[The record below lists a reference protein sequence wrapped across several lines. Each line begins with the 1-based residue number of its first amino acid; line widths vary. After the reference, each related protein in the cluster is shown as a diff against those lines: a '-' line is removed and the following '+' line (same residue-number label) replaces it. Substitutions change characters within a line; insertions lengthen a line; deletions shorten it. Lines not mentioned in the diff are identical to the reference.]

1 MNSEEKVKIVK
12 PDKTLYTIYKYD
24 KLDSTNAFLKQ
35 HCANLPDFSVIWADE
50 QTHGRGRFTRIWNSE
65 PCQDLT
71 FSLLLPLT
79 SLEQKLRQNITQIA
93 ALSVAQMLEG
103 YGLKPSVKWPNDVLI
118 QGKKISGILC
128 EITETDENKTLM
140 ARSRFPKAMGGMML
154 GLSLVFFIMYRA
166 ASIYIWLLFYSS
178 AFMDKALFFAIIFT
192 LILFPLM
199 GFFLLFYDKKIVVDK
214 GLEEICIRFKFFFPI
229 WVKKIKFAKIDEII
243 VENVCN
249 SKTVAMQREAAKG
262 TGKGIRAGY
271 WLMSLKGKDI
281 GKLYFDRNPKKEVI
295 LSYAENI
302 ASLTSKKVILIEN

>member
-1 MNSEEKVKIVK
+1 MGLVV
-12 PDKTLYTIYKYD
+12 TL
-24 KLDSTNAFLKQ
+24 Q
-35 HCANLPDFSVIWADE
+35 
-50 QTHGRGRFTRIWNSE
+50 
-65 PCQDLT
+65 
-71 FSLLLPLT
+71 
-79 SLEQKLRQNITQIA
+79 
-93 ALSVAQMLEG
+93 
-103 YGLKPSVKWPNDVLI
+103 
-118 QGKKISGILC
+118 
-128 EITETDENKTLM
+128 ITETDENKTLM

-214 GLEEICIRFKFFFPI
+214 ELEEICIRFKFFFPI

-271 WLMSLKGKDI
+271 WLMSLKGKDL
-281 GKLYFDRNPKKEVI
+281 GKLYFDRNPKKDVI

-302 ASLTSKKVILIEN
+302 ARLTSKKVILIEN

>member
-1 MNSEEKVKIVK
+1 MGLVV
-12 PDKTLYTIYKYD
+12 TL
-24 KLDSTNAFLKQ
+24 Q
-35 HCANLPDFSVIWADE
+35 
-50 QTHGRGRFTRIWNSE
+50 
-65 PCQDLT
+65 
-71 FSLLLPLT
+71 
-79 SLEQKLRQNITQIA
+79 
-93 ALSVAQMLEG
+93 
-103 YGLKPSVKWPNDVLI
+103 
-118 QGKKISGILC
+118 
-128 EITETDENKTLM
+128 ITETDENKTLM

-214 GLEEICIRFKFFFPI
+214 ELEEICIRFKFFFPI

-271 WLMSLKGKDI
+271 WLMSLKGKDL

-302 ASLTSKKVILIEN
+302 ARLTSKKVILIEN

>member
-1 MNSEEKVKIVK
+1 MGLVV
-12 PDKTLYTIYKYD
+12 TL
-24 KLDSTNAFLKQ
+24 Q
-35 HCANLPDFSVIWADE
+35 
-50 QTHGRGRFTRIWNSE
+50 
-65 PCQDLT
+65 
-71 FSLLLPLT
+71 
-79 SLEQKLRQNITQIA
+79 
-93 ALSVAQMLEG
+93 
-103 YGLKPSVKWPNDVLI
+103 
-118 QGKKISGILC
+118 
-128 EITETDENKTLM
+128 ITETDENKTLM

-214 GLEEICIRFKFFFPI
+214 ELEEICIRLKFFFPI

>member
-1 MNSEEKVKIVK
+1 MGLVV
-12 PDKTLYTIYKYD
+12 TL
-24 KLDSTNAFLKQ
+24 Q
-35 HCANLPDFSVIWADE
+35 
-50 QTHGRGRFTRIWNSE
+50 
-65 PCQDLT
+65 
-71 FSLLLPLT
+71 
-79 SLEQKLRQNITQIA
+79 
-93 ALSVAQMLEG
+93 
-103 YGLKPSVKWPNDVLI
+103 
-118 QGKKISGILC
+118 
-128 EITETDENKTLM
+128 ITETDENKTLM

-178 AFMDKALFFAIIFT
+178 VFLDKALFFAIIFT

-214 GLEEICIRFKFFFPI
+214 DLEEICIRFKFFFPI

-271 WLMSLKGKDI
+271 WLMSLKGKDL

-295 LSYAENI
+295 FSYAENI
-302 ASLTSKKVILIEN
+302 ASLTSKKVIFIEN

>member
-1 MNSEEKVKIVK
+1 MGLVV
-12 PDKTLYTIYKYD
+12 TL
-24 KLDSTNAFLKQ
+24 Q
-35 HCANLPDFSVIWADE
+35 
-50 QTHGRGRFTRIWNSE
+50 
-65 PCQDLT
+65 
-71 FSLLLPLT
+71 
-79 SLEQKLRQNITQIA
+79 
-93 ALSVAQMLEG
+93 
-103 YGLKPSVKWPNDVLI
+103 
-118 QGKKISGILC
+118 
-128 EITETDENKTLM
+128 ITETDENKTLM

-214 GLEEICIRFKFFFPI
+214 ELEEICIRFKFFFPI

-302 ASLTSKKVILIEN
+302 ASLTSKKIILIEN